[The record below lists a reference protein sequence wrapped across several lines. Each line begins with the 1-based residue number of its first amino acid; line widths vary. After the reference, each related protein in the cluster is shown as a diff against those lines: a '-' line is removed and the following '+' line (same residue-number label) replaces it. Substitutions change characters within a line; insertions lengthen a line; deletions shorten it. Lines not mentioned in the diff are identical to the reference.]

1 MNGRPLGIT
10 IIAIILAVSGVFLV
24 LVGMEALG
32 VTSLGL
38 GAVAEAAGISG
49 GAQVIGGVLSII
61 VAGGIFTL
69 AGWAWMLAVVVL
81 FIRIAVDIFAVVT
94 HGAGSTLGIG
104 AITNL
109 VVSAVILW
117 YFQRPGIKAAFG
129 R

>member
-1 MNGRPLGIT
+1 MST
-10 IIAIILAVSGVFLV
+10 AWVWV
-24 LVGMEALG
+24 LSSASTAAPATVPTA
-32 VTSLGL
+32 
-38 GAVAEAAGISG
+38 AVAEAAGSSG

-69 AGWAWMLAVVVL
+69 AGWAWILAVVVL

>member
-1 MNGRPLGIT
+1 MSGRPLGIT

-69 AGWAWMLAVVVL
+69 AGWAWILAVVVL

-109 VVSAVILW
+109 VISAVILW

>member
-69 AGWAWMLAVVVL
+69 AGWAWILAVVVL

>member
-10 IIAIILAVSGVFLV
+10 IIAIILAVSGVFQV

-69 AGWAWMLAVVVL
+69 AGWAWILAVVVL

>member
-69 AGWAWMLAVVVL
+69 AGWAWILAVVVL

-109 VVSAVILW
+109 VISAVILW